1 MILSAAKQLFLPWI
15 FSINPF
21 FWYPADR
28 SHGSKLNIHTCSIYD
43 SLFSTIFL
51 HSIAVSSYDSSI
63 FTASEPPSLLCIV
76 GIFVPNHSQKD
87 HKAIQLSNF
96 RLKDQF
102 RLMAKGENL
111 SIILWKSQYFGLKQ
125 HKNIKNAI
133 LNVLKCQKNLLF
145 SFLLLY
151 PKRGKCTQ

>member
-1 MILSAAKQLFLPWI
+1 MIVYFQPFFSILSLSPRMTHPFSQQVNLP
-15 FSINPF
+15 
-21 FWYPADR
+21 
-28 SHGSKLNIHTCSIYD
+28 
-43 SLFSTIFL
+43 
-51 HSIAVSSYDSSI
+51 
-63 FTASEPPSLLCIV
+63 LLCIV

-111 SIILWKSQYFGLKQ
+111 SIILWKSRYFGLKQ